1 MKKTGSEIPPEES
14 EAGKAAPAEPAE
26 RARLQAEVAKQRV
39 RIAKEELKR
48 ARKRLKEAKRE
59 ARRARKQAAS
69 TRKVWKKA
77 QRAQVDD
84 TGAKAAARGRKQ
96 RGGKRTQPT
105 AAPAKG
111 KFTAKKVAA
120 RKQAT
125 QARPVGAPSAR
136 SQPVNSAAAKTAR
149 VTQTTAKRA
158 PPPRVKR
165 APATTRSKNA
175 SRAQQT
181 TKRPTPS
188 RPQKHFTAPTP
199 APVETVHPE
208 NPQERPTVDSV
219 PADSATTEQK
229 P

>member
-14 EAGKAAPAEPAE
+14 EAGKATPAEPAE

-84 TGAKAAARGRKQ
+84 TGTKPAARGRKR
-96 RGGKRTQPT
+96 RGAKRTQPT

-125 QARPVGAPSAR
+125 QARQAGAPPAR
-136 SQPVNSAAAKTAR
+136 SQPVNSAAKTAR

-165 APATTRSKNA
+165 APAKTRSKNA

-188 RPQKHFTAPTP
+188 RPQKHFTAPPP

-208 NPQERPTVDSV
+208 NPQERPTVDSG

>member
-14 EAGKAAPAEPAE
+14 EAGKATPAEPAE

-77 QRAQVDD
+77 QRAQVNDA
-84 TGAKAAARGRKQ
+84 GAKPAARGRKR
-96 RGGKRTQPT
+96 RGGKKAQPT

-111 KFTAKKVAA
+111 KFTAKKVGA

-125 QARPVGAPSAR
+125 QARQVGAPPGR
-136 SQPVNSAAAKTAR
+136 SQPVNSAAAKIAR

-158 PPPRVKR
+158 LPPRVKR
-165 APATTRSKNA
+165 APAKTRSKNA
-175 SRAQQT
+175 SRTQQT
-181 TKRPTPS
+181 TKRPPPS

-199 APVETVHPE
+199 APVETARPGD
-208 NPQERPTVDSV
+208 PPERPTVDGV
-219 PADSATTEQK
+219 PADSVTAEQK